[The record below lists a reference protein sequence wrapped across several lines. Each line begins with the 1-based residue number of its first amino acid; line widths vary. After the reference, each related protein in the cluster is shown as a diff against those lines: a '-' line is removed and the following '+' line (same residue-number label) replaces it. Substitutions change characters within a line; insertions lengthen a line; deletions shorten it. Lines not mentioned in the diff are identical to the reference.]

1 LRQFIAAR
9 ARPTACE
16 PVLTALG
23 QPPARFA
30 VVIHH
35 SDHGC
40 QGGIMGCQG
49 EIMAS
54 IVAVAGTT
62 SVGATGKLS
71 AVLDI
76 DCGRSLK

>member
-1 LRQFIAAR
+1 
-9 ARPTACE
+9 
-16 PVLTALG
+16 VLTALG

-40 QGGIMGCQG
+40 QGGIM
-49 EIMAS
+49 AS
-54 IVAVAGTT
+54 MVAVAGTA